1 MLQLFAPPA
10 ATLADPVAAGH
21 GAFGAHTHSSTAVL
35 QYGSTSASAPE
46 LQGRYPQGP
55 EGHEVGGSA
64 AAAAAMQFGGR
75 VLRSHSSGALP
86 PDVVPAQGSRAPG
99 TTHPIASAHEGAIHP
114 GLTHV
119 QLSAQQLQVLAPHLA
134 GHLGG
139 QGALV
144 SQMAGQYMLGSQL
157 VGQDAL
163 GGHMQ
168 GHALH
173 AQGLALHTSS
183 GQDLQ
188 GMQVLQG
195 LPEFQ
200 GLVSVPCTG
209 QLSQQL
215 QQQQLAGQL
224 KEQQLLPPP
233 QQQRVAGFA
242 TTALHQQQMTG
253 QLHEQ
258 RLLQQQQ
265 LAPALRAWQP
275 AGRGSASGS
284 GSRPVLKVPNAHR
297 APDWGSK
304 EPDTYNNAW

>member
-10 ATLADPVAAGH
+10 ATLADQAAAGH
-21 GAFGAHTHSSTAVL
+21 GSFGAPTHSTTAVL

-55 EGHEVGGSA
+55 EGHEVGSSA

-99 TTHPIASAHEGAIHP
+99 TTHPIASVHEGAIHP

-119 QLSAQQLQVLAPHLA
+119 QLSAQELQVLAPHLA

-144 SQMAGQYMLGSQL
+144 SQMAGQFTLGSQL

-168 GHALH
+168 GHA
-173 AQGLALHTSS
+173 QGLALHTSS
-183 GQDLQ
+183 AQDLQ

-209 QLSQQL
+209 QQSQQL

-224 KEQQLLPPP
+224 NEQRLLPQQ

-242 TTALHQQQMTG
+242 TTPLH
-253 QLHEQ
+253 
-258 RLLQQQQ
+258 QQQ

-275 AGRGSASGS
+275 AGRGAASGS
-284 GSRPVLKVPNAHR
+284 GSRPVLKVPNARR
-297 APDWGSK
+297 APDWGSN